1 MRVLGR
7 SWGSG
12 EGVDGGEAR
21 RGLHGFAEAGKR
33 KAMMCFTIRLLA
45 AAGLSLLAVGCASK
59 PKTTAVYRG
68 NRAALVNGRAVA
80 PAGVP
85 RAVRAAIAAGNRI
98 QKVPYQY
105 GGGHGRPSRGLDCS
119 GSVSYV
125 LKASGL
131 LASPLTSGEFRR
143 YGTGGVGRYIT
154 VYGRDGHV
162 FMTVCGLRLDTSNSG
177 NGHAGPRWSTKPR
190 NVRGFTARHPRG
202 Y

>member
-1 MRVLGR
+1 MW
-7 SWGSG
+7 SA
-12 EGVDGGEAR
+12 AR
-21 RGLHGFAEAGKR
+21 RCLHGSAEAGKR
-33 KAMMCFTIRLLA
+33 KAMMRFTIRLLV

-80 PAGVP
+80 PAGAP

-131 LASPLTSGEFRR
+131 LASPLTSGV
-143 YGTGGVGRYIT
+143 GVYIT

-202 Y
+202 S